1 MSLRKVG
8 GIWFWRVWRV
18 SGSLYITSKRKRVLA
33 HARQQERN
41 YHNARVLQPLMLAY
55 QPTRDV

>member
-18 SGSLYITSKRKRVLA
+18 GGSLYITSKRKRV
-33 HARQQERN
+33 N

-55 QPTRDV
+55 QPSRDV